1 MLGHCDL
8 VLVDEAARLRVP
20 FAELGVPPEAAS
32 SCLFPRP
39 DGLAAG
45 GPGAAGLG
53 VDHGGA
59 GRQLRHGPA
68 GLSRPTVLD
77 ETLTL
82 ARRIAAFS
90 PAAVQEI
97 KRLMWAAHADAVA
110 RARDREDD
118 GFRRLL
124 SSLTAGSGPG
134 GNTAAD

>member
-1 MLGHCDL
+1 MGWQQ
-8 VLVDEAARLRVP
+8 AARVLLTAEWVMAAEAVSFGMALRV
-20 FAELGVPPEAAS
+20 
-32 SCLFPRP
+32 CP
-39 DGLAAG
+39 D
-45 GPGAAGLG
+45 
-53 VDHGGA
+53 H
-59 GRQLRHGPA
+59 R
-68 GLSRPTVLD
+68 VLD
-77 ETLTL
+77 ETLEL